1 MKNNK
6 SIYWGYGL
14 VLSLA
19 LASTGCYTDKSR
31 SEHIE
36 NSSQTVMTTQ
46 QTAKPTKK
54 SYASKDVVQ
63 KATPGPKRAAAPQ
76 IPVIQ

>member
-6 SIYWGYGL
+6 SFKWGYGL
-14 VLSLA
+14 VLSVGLG
-19 LASTGCYTDKSR
+19 LTGCYMDTGR
-31 SEHIE
+31 SQHMDDASKTAMPTEHTVK
-36 NSSQTVMTTQ
+36 QTN
-46 QTAKPTKK
+46 KG
-54 SYASKDVVQ
+54 YASKDPVQ